1 MPDPSSSR
9 VLFLDDSG
17 KPAARDSTKAVVIGG
32 FSIPSENVPTLS
44 RRIAGAKSRFY
55 PDRGDPAT
63 WEVKAK
69 RTLAPNAWKRS
80 KNRQFLAETMR
91 ILGDL
96 DCTVYTVSID
106 KRRLMHPMELQTTMP
121 LQIQGL
127 VEHFSV
133 ECATR
138 HETGFIV
145 SDWSNQDLDAH
156 ASSSV
161 GSFVISRRLPLHP
174 TIYYANSLNSH
185 PIQVATSSQPS
196 GAGRSKA
203 IPTSSRSTI
212 NSRPSPV
219 HIASRRPPTPVGGT
233 PTESFSSE
241 GVYKRGC
248 GTLPSGEPA
257 GSASRRQPNAAD
269 VPWLRDPGTH
279 GVLFFAHE
287 LRRPSDNHRPMRG
300 QTAPGT
306 D

>member
-44 RRIAGAKSRFY
+44 RRVAGAKSRFY

-80 KNRQFLAETMR
+80 KNRQFLAEAMR

-121 LQIQGL
+121 LQLQGL

-161 GSFVISRRLPLHP
+161 GRFVISRRLPLHP

-185 PIQVATSSQPS
+185 PIQVADLIAAVRRRAIEGDPNLEPLDDQLAAITGSHRI
-196 GAGRSKA
+196 AATTHTGRRYTNR
-203 IPTSSRSTI
+203 I
-212 NSRPSPV
+212 
-219 HIASRRPPTPVGGT
+219 
-233 PTESFSSE
+233 
-241 GVYKRGC
+241 
-248 GTLPSGEPA
+248 
-257 GSASRRQPNAAD
+257 
-269 VPWLRDPGTH
+269 
-279 GVLFFAHE
+279 VLI
-287 LRRPSDNHRPMRG
+287 
-300 QTAPGT
+300 
-306 D
+306 